1 MCFSAG
7 LIRPPEGNRADL
19 PPAPQFQTTW
29 QLGTA
34 PDLVV
39 SMPEPFDVP
48 ADGKDVFRNIV
59 LRVPVTSE
67 RFVQA
72 IEFRPGN
79 ARVVHHA
86 RVLVDESDASRWRDS
101 QDPGPGFGGMDA
113 PEAHVPDG
121 HFIGWAAGK
130 LPTRESLPWPI
141 APGTDL
147 VIQMHLRPT
156 GKPERLQASVGFY
169 FTDRPPA
176 GTPVMLR
183 LGSRTIDIPPGNAGY
198 AIDDTYV
205 LPVSVSVMRI
215 YPHAHYLGKEMSV
228 TAKLPDG
235 TTKNLLHIA
244 NWDFNWQDEY
254 NATGGSPQG
263 TTISLHATNHATR
276 NPRIRPRARFG
287 RTRRT
292 KWASFAALLPRE
304 RRGLRQTAGG
314 RHPEGAPRRH
324 RGRRADR

>member
-1 MCFSAG
+1 
-7 LIRPPEGNRADL
+7 
-19 PPAPQFQTTW
+19 
-29 QLGTA
+29 
-34 PDLVV
+34 
-39 SMPEPFDVP
+39 MPEPFDVP